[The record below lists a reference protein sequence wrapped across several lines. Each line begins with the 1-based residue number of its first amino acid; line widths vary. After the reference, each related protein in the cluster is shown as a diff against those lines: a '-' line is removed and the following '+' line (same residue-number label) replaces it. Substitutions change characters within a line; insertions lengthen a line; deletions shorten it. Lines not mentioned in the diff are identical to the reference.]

1 MIDTEQMYMVTR
13 ESGFGQ
19 RYKQLPY
26 LDDYGLSEEVVKEYI
41 DKKASIYKKWNER
54 LDEKNM
60 IIRIA
65 TMLTIIHPIISYLSG
80 QAWIGIVV
88 FLIYCMGEYVCRK
101 YMTSSCEKEVKV
113 AEIPIIEKYLKD
125 LRTWLNNKK

>member
-65 TMLTIIHPIISYLSG
+65 TMLTIIHPIISYLS
-80 QAWIGIVV
+80 
-88 FLIYCMGEYVCRK
+88 
-101 YMTSSCEKEVKV
+101 
-113 AEIPIIEKYLKD
+113 
-125 LRTWLNNKK
+125 